1 LVAIGLALVVLLC
14 APVYASSISC
24 SNPGTGS
31 QSSSATF
38 IDANSCVD
46 FSSPVQG
53 ANNWYYGYYTAEN
66 LNGVVNPNSEV
77 NPPIL
82 DPKTFTEMTPTPLLG
97 SNGQILPG
105 QYLGVWSQ
113 NFFQYWT
120 SLDAYGGHSNG
131 NYTDLHPINTAPGEP
146 WVWVPGANSYC
157 NFTGTVYYNCSPIG
171 GYDPENPNSP
181 DDGNYWAA
189 RRYEVPSGFSG
200 DVTIDLSTQRQTDS
214 LNSQGYTD
222 YVILDANGVSTILNS
237 ITVSGNAPT
246 TQVFNLFAT
255 ADVSPGDFID
265 FVIVPQYDTFKL
277 PGQAANSG
285 YADFSSGQY
294 QLDTI
299 SSGGGQI
306 VIGVPEPGT
315 VALMGSGLLLLG
327 FARRRL
333 FGLRRD

>member
-1 LVAIGLALVVLLC
+1 
-14 APVYASSISC
+14 
-24 SNPGTGS
+24 
-31 QSSSATF
+31 
-38 IDANSCVD
+38 
-46 FSSPVQG
+46 
-53 ANNWYYGYYTAEN
+53 
-66 LNGVVNPNSEV
+66 
-77 NPPIL
+77 
-82 DPKTFTEMTPTPLLG
+82 
-97 SNGQILPG
+97 
-105 QYLGVWSQ
+105 
-113 NFFQYWT
+113 
-120 SLDAYGGHSNG
+120 
-131 NYTDLHPINTAPGEP
+131 
-146 WVWVPGANSYC
+146 
-157 NFTGTVYYNCSPIG
+157 
-171 GYDPENPNSP
+171 
-181 DDGNYWAA
+181 
-189 RRYEVPSGFSG
+189 VPSGFSG

-315 VALMGSGLLLLG
+315 VALVGSGLLLLG